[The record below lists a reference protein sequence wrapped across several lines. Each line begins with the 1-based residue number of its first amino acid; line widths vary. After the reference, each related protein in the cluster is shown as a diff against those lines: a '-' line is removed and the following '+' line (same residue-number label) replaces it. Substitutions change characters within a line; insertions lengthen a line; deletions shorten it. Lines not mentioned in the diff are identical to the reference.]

1 LRSRS
6 RTFVDL
12 LHRDYTVLR
21 WADEKLGFRRLSV
34 HPGFVARVLPLRT
47 RRSLSPLSE
56 GVPGE
61 GDEKLGLHRLSVH
74 PGFVARV
81 SPPRTR
87 RSLSPPFGG
96 GARGGVGSRLGNR
109 VGPLGPCKIR
119 LRTVSKHT
127 ANCPAHPPWPPLRKG
142 GKGLGRSHCRSIA
155 RNNNA
160 RLETGPPTRSTPSF
174 HHPTLP
180 PLRRLGKTAQR
191 NRDEREASAR
201 PAFHHPRRLH
211 VHERAVTTAWS
222 HVNARD
228 RLRLGDRV
236 PLGLGHSI

>member
-1 LRSRS
+1 VQPRNRIRHSRQQSTIVGPSVISPFGTIRRTIKLRSRS

-142 GKGLGRSHCRSIA
+142 GKGIGRSH
-155 RNNNA
+155 
-160 RLETGPPTRSTPSF
+160 
-174 HHPTLP
+174 
-180 PLRRLGKTAQR
+180 
-191 NRDEREASAR
+191 
-201 PAFHHPRRLH
+201 
-211 VHERAVTTAWS
+211 
-222 HVNARD
+222 
-228 RLRLGDRV
+228 RLRSRAT
-236 PLGLGHSI
+236 